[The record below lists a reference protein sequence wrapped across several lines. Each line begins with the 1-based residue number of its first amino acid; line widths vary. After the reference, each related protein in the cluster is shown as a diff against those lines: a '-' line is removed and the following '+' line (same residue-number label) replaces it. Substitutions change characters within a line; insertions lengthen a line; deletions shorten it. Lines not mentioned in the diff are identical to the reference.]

1 MRVTTPEVTG
11 PAESLADLLAEVGA
25 YRGALAPAVA
35 SVGAPSRTRA
45 RASAAGTVTDRP
57 VTETALLQKSTG
69 NFAAAVLV
77 ALVAARASFLAAWLL
92 GLVRIPDGSE
102 VGCPPSPRAPTG
114 SGLEQREQLS
124 NVGRFAG
131 ETKVFKQAGCTREV
145 SDCLACVAC
154 GDPGPADGAQR
165 VRVQI
170 VGVGAFARCLGL

>member
-57 VTETALLQKSTG
+57 VTAETALLQKSTG
-69 NFAAAVLV
+69 NFAAAAVLV

-92 GLVRIPDGSE
+92 DLVRIPDGSE
-102 VGCPPSPRAPTG
+102 VGCPPSPEHRLGQDWSSASSSRTSAASLVRPR
-114 SGLEQREQLS
+114 SSSR
-124 NVGRFAG
+124 
-131 ETKVFKQAGCTREV
+131 QA
-145 SDCLACVAC
+145 A
-154 GDPGPADGAQR
+154 R
-165 VRVQI
+165 VR
-170 VGVGAFARCLGL
+170 

>member
-102 VGCPPSPRAPTG
+102 VGCPPSPEHRLGQDWSSASSSRTSAASLVRPR
-114 SGLEQREQLS
+114 SSSR
-124 NVGRFAG
+124 
-131 ETKVFKQAGCTREV
+131 QA
-145 SDCLACVAC
+145 A
-154 GDPGPADGAQR
+154 R
-165 VRVQI
+165 VR
-170 VGVGAFARCLGL
+170 